1 MASAGSPPK
10 APDPATVI
18 AAQEQAN
25 RYNTQN
31 PFGSTSWADNGPGGH
46 ATQTTQLSPQM
57 QAMMDQAF
65 SSASSPRTQM
75 SDPFGGGMS
84 QLASAIMGN
93 VGKRYGLQGDQFH
106 STAAGKGGQAPP
118 TPLGAM
124 PGGMPN
130 MPGSP
135 QGGMPGQ
142 PQQMGLDPS
151 ANLRMQPGV
160 GGGQMGGLASLM
172 SAPGGGYGG
181 GTNPLQALQAMQG
194 QGMPQM
200 PQNQQGG
207 QMGQQQM
214 FGG

>member
-57 QAMMDQAF
+57 QAMMNQAF
-65 SSASSPRTQM
+65 SSAGAPRQQM

-93 VGKRYGLQGDQFH
+93 VGKRYGLSGDQFH
-106 STAAGKGGQAPP
+106 STAAGKGGQPP
-118 TPLGAM
+118 QTPLGAM

-135 QGGMPGQ
+135 QGGGLGNPQMMPAGPSMGMPPMGAPQGGMPGQ
-142 PQQMGLDPS
+142 PMPFPGL
-151 ANLRMQPGV
+151 
-160 GGGQMGGLASLM
+160 
-172 SAPGGGYGG
+172 
-181 GTNPLQALQAMQG
+181 
-194 QGMPQM
+194 M
-200 PQNQQGG
+200 PQNVQGG
-207 QMGQQQM
+207 QMGQPMHMPSQQ
-214 FGG
+214 GY